1 MKRGRGRPRGSGAG
15 RPRGRPP
22 GTGRG
27 RGRGRGRGK
36 GKNTLTSR
44 LPGFRRGDGDG
55 IDGLANDDGVPL
67 GSDGPYPKGGAKPYR
82 KIGDKIFIIDN
93 DELITEDDPK
103 GDLKIDSDG
112 NLLGGR
118 QFKAATFTISLRHPT
133 RKYMLAID
141 AARTSGFKDSLYYF
155 RRNHSMWK
163 LTLTQAE
170 KDALIDEGKL
180 SSHLRTRSVTL
191 VTARSAYKLHGAK
204 MIKDGRWVVDDYRE
218 DLVLQ
223 DITSRGLKAGDPV
236 GELPDPQ
243 PYLQDPLRAAKTGS
257 TVAPSTVG
265 GSTLYKPGG
274 PSTFFGSNGL
284 HPFSSELLGNG
295 NFATSRKATF
305 SRENVTED
313 NWMFEAAKRT
323 LQAND
328 VLKATRNAARRFHEL
343 NHPSKKHAIG
353 VEDESPRKRHKSDF
367 GFSGGVYEP
376 HTATVHYRVDTQPKR
391 SRWEIVRDADGK
403 AEGVRIGGTR
413 AGQGAWGVAVVDTIL
428 ELDLVETEEEQK
440 RQALLEAYKDYSAT
454 PHAMDLG

>member
-1 MKRGRGRPRGSGAG
+1 M
-15 RPRGRPP
+15 
-22 GTGRG
+22 
-27 RGRGRGRGK
+27 
-36 GKNTLTSR
+36 
-44 LPGFRRGDGDG
+44 
-55 IDGLANDDGVPL
+55 VV
-67 GSDGPYPKGGAKPYR
+67 PYPKGGGKPYR
-82 KIGDKIFIIDN
+82 KIGDKIYIIDN
-93 DELITEDDPK
+93 DELITDDDPK
-103 GDLKIDSDG
+103 GDEKIDKDG

-118 QFKAATFTISLRHPT
+118 QFKAATFTIFMRHPT

-204 MIKDGRWVVDDYRE
+204 MIRGQSSLLYFKTRLKRVYADGRWVIDDYRE
-218 DLVLQ
+218 ELVLQ
-223 DITSRGLKAGDPV
+223 DITARGLKAGDPV
-236 GELPDPQ
+236 GDLPDPQ
-243 PYLQDPLRAAKTGS
+243 PYLQDPLRMAKTGS
-257 TVAPSTVG
+257 STVPSSNVG

-274 PSTFFGSNGL
+274 PSTFFGSSGL

-323 LQAND
+323 LRAND
-328 VLKATRNAARRFHEL
+328 ELKETRDAARRFHEL
-343 NHPSKKHAIG
+343 SQGSKKPLNATG
-353 VEDESPRKRHKSDF
+353 GDAPRKRRKLEY

-376 HTATVHYRVDTQPKR
+376 HTATTHC
-391 SRWEIVRDADGK
+391 AFCFF
-403 AEGVRIGGTR
+403 
-413 AGQGAWGVAVVDTIL
+413 
-428 ELDLVETEEEQK
+428 VEDCPGFSHFVQIE
-440 RQALLEAYKDYSAT
+440 
-454 PHAMDLG
+454 